1 MGSRRKMEGEI
12 MMRYKEKTL
21 YKNKNGKIISL
32 EDKLFGGIKYLLF
45 DSKGNLVKE
54 LKVPFRITDYL

>member
-1 MGSRRKMEGEI
+1 